1 MELVMSDREELLQL
15 MNEFYAR
22 GQQVQVLR
30 AGRESAAVRRIVA
43 GQVGGTETVANRGR
57 RYVWAREQSNLRAS

>member
-1 MELVMSDREELLQL
+1 MSDREELLQL

-30 AGRESAAVRRIVA
+30 AGRESATVRRIVA

-57 RYVWAREQSNLRAS
+57 RYVWAREQANLRAS

>member
-1 MELVMSDREELLQL
+1 MSDREELLQL

-30 AGRESAAVRRIVA
+30 AGRESAALRRVVG

-57 RYVWAREQSNLRAS
+57 RYVWAREQANLRAS

>member
-1 MELVMSDREELLQL
+1 MSDREELLQL

-57 RYVWAREQSNLRAS
+57 RYVWAREQANLRAS

>member
-1 MELVMSDREELLQL
+1 MSDREELLQL
-15 MNEFYAR
+15 MNEFYTR

-30 AGRESAAVRRIVA
+30 AGRESAALRRMVA

-57 RYVWAREQSNLRAS
+57 RYVWAREQANLRAS